1 MERAGYQRR
10 AERHAEK
17 LAAQRRKAQAKARA
31 PRPVTLGAV
40 VKVMAGLAF
49 AAAVYH
55 YAL

>member
-17 LAAQRRKAQAKARA
+17 LAAQRRKAPAKARA